1 VPGNLRQRFGERIKE
16 LRTATGESQ
25 EAFADRVGLARSYV
39 SRVERGKGN
48 PSLDAIEAFAVAL
61 QVPVEA
67 LFVVKPGRRYR
78 ALFNGRRLPEQA
90 CSPARNSFGH
100 SRTSTNVLNGAVSRV
115 SDVQ

>member
-1 VPGNLRQRFGERIKE
+1 VPQSLRQRFGERVKE

-61 QVPVEA
+61 NVAVED
-67 LFVVKPGRRYR
+67 LFVAK
-78 ALFNGRRLPEQA
+78 
-90 CSPARNSFGH
+90 PAR
-100 SRTSTNVLNGAVSRV
+100 R
-115 SDVQ
+115 